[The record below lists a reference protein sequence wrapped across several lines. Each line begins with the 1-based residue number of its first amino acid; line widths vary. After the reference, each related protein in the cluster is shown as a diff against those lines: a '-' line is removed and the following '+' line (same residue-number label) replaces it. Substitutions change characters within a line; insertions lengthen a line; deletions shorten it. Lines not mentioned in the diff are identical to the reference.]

1 MTTKQ
6 LCVADANGKTV
17 PQSVADAKT
26 SDGNMVKPQAGA
38 CIFLDVRDHPDAGTD
53 ARIALPEA
61 WVDYLR
67 EWVAHRFAAIAIV
80 SKDTVERYK
89 GCLPRSD
96 TAANSGNP
104 VAVPLP
110 VRKSVALRAS

>member
-1 MTTKQ
+1 
-6 LCVADANGKTV
+6 V

-26 SDGNMVKPQAGA
+26 IDGNMVKPQAGA

-53 ARIALPEA
+53 ARIALPEE

-67 EWVAHRFAAIAIV
+67 ERVVHRFAAIAIV
-80 SKDTVERYK
+80 SEDTVERYK

-96 TAANSGNP
+96 TIANSENP
-104 VAVPLP
+104 VTVPLP
-110 VRKSVALRAS
+110 VRKSAAMRAN